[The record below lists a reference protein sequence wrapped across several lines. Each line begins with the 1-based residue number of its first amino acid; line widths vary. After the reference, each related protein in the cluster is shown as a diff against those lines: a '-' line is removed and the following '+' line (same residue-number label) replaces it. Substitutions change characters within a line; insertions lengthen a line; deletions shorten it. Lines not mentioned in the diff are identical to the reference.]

1 MPTNFRLLLII
12 ALLSASPICGASVDD
27 GAAPLWRSWRGVLFR
42 VTPPMSAASAATEAQ
57 KPESS
62 FLFASI
68 HYGSLDELG
77 LDEDQLRDVLTATG
91 TLVDESA
98 SGVRFDAESDRHR
111 FLAPPATLPM
121 LIGDKA
127 FDNLVLLTPDVPAD
141 RLRKLKPWVVLSV
154 LESRGEIASDS
165 NLDHRIARWAD
176 EAKLRRVHLET
187 LTDQMRALDCVSERE
202 QAQILARRIE
212 APWVLKEQ
220 SVRVLGYYRNR
231 DLPAWMDEVDAM
243 VGLDP
248 VTKLIESRAR
258 DCLLTERNNRWI
270 SQLDALLRSGRCF
283 VAVGAL
289 HLTGEAGL
297 LAQLAQR
304 GYSVSAEPL

>member
-1 MPTNFRLLLII
+1 MPTNFRLLLIA

-27 GAAPLWRSWRGVLFR
+27 SAAPLWRGWRGVLFR
-42 VTPPMSAASAATEAQ
+42 VTPPITVASTDAKAEQPA
-57 KPESS
+57 PS

-68 HYGSLDELG
+68 HYGSLDEL
-77 LDEDQLRDVLTATG
+77 DIDPDQLRDVLASTG

-98 SGVRFDAESDRHR
+98 SGASFDAESDRHR
-111 FLAPPATLPM
+111 FLAPPITLPT
-121 LIGDKA
+121 LIGSKA
-127 FDNLVLLTPDVPAD
+127 FDNLVLLMPELPVE
-141 RLRKLKPWVVLSV
+141 RLSRLKPWVVLSV
-154 LESRGEIASDS
+154 LESRGEIASDG
-165 NLDHRIARWAD
+165 NLDHQIARWAD
-176 EAKLRRVHLET
+176 EAGLRRVHLET
-187 LTDQMRALDCVSERE
+187 LADQMRALDCVSERE
-202 QAQILARRIE
+202 QAQILERRIE

-258 DCLLTERNNRWI
+258 DCLLTDRNNRWI